1 MRLTE
6 VHLEQSLDYLQKR
19 TPRQP
24 QVALILG
31 SGLGEFADTIEQREV
46 VPAADIPHYPR
57 STVPG
62 HRGALVFGEIGQI
75 GILAFQ
81 GRVHLYE
88 TGSAESVTCPVRLA
102 HALGARTLIV
112 TNAAGGINRR
122 FEPGDLMLIADQVSF
137 TASERS
143 MNVPR
148 TQGGLRPYSP
158 HLIEIAL
165 SVAGRLAIP
174 VHTGVYAGVRGP
186 SYETAAEV
194 AMLDRI
200 GADAVGMSTVP
211 EVETAANLGM
221 QVLGISCITNK
232 ATGIGTAKLSH
243 DDVTVV
249 ASKVKAD
256 FTKLLTGIIR
266 SL

>member
-1 MRLTE
+1 MILTE
-6 VHLEQSLDYLQKR
+6 HHLEESLGYLRKC
-19 TPRQP
+19 TSRQP
-24 QVALILG
+24 RVALILG
-31 SGLGEFADTIEQREV
+31 SGLGGFADTIKHREV
-46 VPAADIPHYPR
+46 VPAADVPHYPR

-62 HRGALVFGEIGQI
+62 HKGVLVFGELGQI
-75 GILAFQ
+75 SILAFQ

-88 TGSAESVTCPVRLA
+88 TGATESVTYPVRLA
-102 HALGARTLIV
+102 HALGAKTLIV

-122 FEPGDLMLIADQVSF
+122 FEPGDLMLIADQLSF
-137 TASERS
+137 TASDRS
-143 MNVPR
+143 MYVPPTR
-148 TQGGLRPYSP
+148 GVQLPYSP
-158 HLIEIAL
+158 HLIDTAL
-165 SVAGRLAIP
+165 NVAGRLAIP
-174 VHTGVYAGVRGP
+174 VHRGVYAGVRGP

-211 EVETAANLGM
+211 EVETAATLGM

-232 ATGIGTAKLSH
+232 ATGIGTTRLSH

-249 ASKVKAD
+249 ANKVKAD
-256 FTKLLTGIIR
+256 FTKLLTGIIH